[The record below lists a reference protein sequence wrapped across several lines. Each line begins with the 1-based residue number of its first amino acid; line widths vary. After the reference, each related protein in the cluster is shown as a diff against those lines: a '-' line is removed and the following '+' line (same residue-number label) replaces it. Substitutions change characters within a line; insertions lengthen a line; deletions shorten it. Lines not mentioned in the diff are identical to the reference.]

1 MTIDDQP
8 PTTTEIT
15 ITGANCPWCFN
26 DTIDLLRAQPG
37 IVDVQA
43 TMSGQCLRIEHDG
56 LAVDD
61 LTALVRHH
69 LHAADTS
76 SNEAVMVEIDPHV
89 AALHCSHHPTS

>member
-1 MTIDDQP
+1 
-8 PTTTEIT
+8 
-15 ITGANCPWCFN
+15 
-26 DTIDLLRAQPG
+26 
-37 IVDVQA
+37 
-43 TMSGQCLRIEHDG
+43 MSGQCLRIEHDG